1 MNNLIE
7 PEKQPATQERPPG
20 LLLHCGAQ
28 QVTRESISEV
38 PTPPNTETWYPMSHD
53 HLLNEVEEQLTNG
66 GFKLGRQA
74 HALSH
79 DGARYFGLLELRLPG
94 HQHCDYR
101 WVVGLRNSHDK
112 TFPAAMVAGTQVF
125 VCDNLAFTGQVKLSR
140 KHTRFAERDLR
151 HLTSRAVGKLGDR
164 FMKLDQRIDAY
175 KQKRITDNKAHDL
188 IVRALDCRAITA
200 TQVPKV
206 LSEWR
211 KPTHREFR
219 RRNIWSLFNAVTET
233 HKELNP
239 HIAARRSEALHGLC
253 DTTVGLAN

>member
-1 MNNLIE
+1 MNNLLE
-7 PEKQPATQERPPG
+7 PEVITERPPG
-20 LLLHCGAQ
+20 LLLHCGAE
-28 QVTRESISEV
+28 QVTREALLEI
-38 PTPPNTETWYPMSHD
+38 PTPPNTETWYPMSHE
-53 HLLNEVEEQLTNG
+53 HLLTEVEEQLACG
-66 GFKLGRQA
+66 GFNLGRQA
-74 HALSH
+74 HAISH
-79 DGARYFGLLELRLPG
+79 DGARYFGVLEVGIPG
-94 HQHCDYR
+94 YNHSDYR

-164 FMKLDQRIDAY
+164 FIKLDQRIDAY

-206 LSEWR
+206 LQEWR
-211 KPTHREFR
+211 EPTHREFQ
-219 RRNIWSLFNAVTET
+219 RRNVWSLFNAVTET
-233 HKELNP
+233 HKELNL
-239 HIAARRSEALHGLC
+239 HIASRRSEALYGLC
-253 DTTVGLAN
+253 DSTVGLLS

>member
-1 MNNLIE
+1 MNNLIKTE
-7 PEKQPATQERPPG
+7 VVTELPPG
-20 LLLHCGAQ
+20 LLLHCGAE
-28 QVTRESISEV
+28 QVTRQALYEI
-38 PTPPNTETWYPMSHD
+38 PTPPNTETWYPMSHR
-53 HLLNEVEEQLTNG
+53 HLLTEVEEQLAGG
-66 GFKLGRQA
+66 GFHLGRQA

-79 DGARYFGLLELRLPG
+79 DGARYFGLLEIELPG
-94 HQHCDYR
+94 NSHSDYR

-188 IVRALDCRAITA
+188 IVRALDCRAITP

-206 LSEWR
+206 LQEWR
-211 KPTHREFR
+211 EPTHREFR
-219 RRNIWSLFNAVTET
+219 KRNVWSLFNAVTET

-239 HIAARRSEALHGLC
+239 HVATCRSEALHGLC
-253 DTTVGLAN
+253 DATVGLLS

>member
-7 PEKQPATQERPPG
+7 PEIIQEPPPG

-28 QVTRESISEV
+28 QVTRESLAEV
-38 PTPPNTETWYPMSHD
+38 PTPPNTETWYPMPHE
-53 HLLNEVEEQLTNG
+53 HLLEEVEEQLGNG
-66 GFKLGRQA
+66 GFILGRQA
-74 HALSH
+74 HAISH
-79 DGARYFGLLELRLPG
+79 EGARYFGLLEIQLPE
-94 HQHCDYR
+94 HKYSDYR

-125 VCDNLAFTGQVKLSR
+125 VCDNLAFSGQVKLSR
-140 KHTRFAERDLR
+140 KHTRFAQRDLR
-151 HLTSRAVGKLGDR
+151 HLTSRAVGQLGDR
-164 FMKLDQRIDAY
+164 FLKLDQRIDAY

-211 KPTHREFR
+211 KPTHSEFR
-219 RRNIWSLFNAVTET
+219 RRSVWSLFNAVTET

-239 HIAARRSEALHGLC
+239 HIAIRRSEALHGLC
-253 DTTVGLAN
+253 DVTVGLVS

>member
-7 PEKQPATQERPPG
+7 TEVIQERPPG
-20 LLLHCGAQ
+20 LLLHCGAE
-28 QVTRESISEV
+28 QVTREAVFDI
-38 PTPPNTETWYPMSHD
+38 PTPPGTKTWFPMSH
-53 HLLNEVEEQLTNG
+53 HLLLREVETQLIG
-66 GFKLGRQA
+66 SGFHLAGQG

-79 DGARYFGLLELRLPG
+79 DGARYFGVLEVTLPG
-94 HQHCDYR
+94 HQHSDYR
-101 WVVGLRNSHDK
+101 WVVGVRNSHDK

-125 VCDNLAFTGQVKLSR
+125 VCDNLSFTGQVKITR
-140 KHTRFAERDLR
+140 KHTRYAERDLR

-164 FMKLDQRIDAY
+164 FLKLDQRIDAY

-206 LSEWR
+206 LQEWR
-211 KPTHREFR
+211 EPSHREFR
-219 RRNIWSLFNAVTET
+219 KRNVWRLFNAVTET

-239 HIAARRSEALHGLC
+239 HIATRRSEALHGLC
-253 DTTVGLAN
+253 DATVGLAN

>member
-1 MNNLIE
+1 
-7 PEKQPATQERPPG
+7 
-20 LLLHCGAQ
+20 
-28 QVTRESISEV
+28 
-38 PTPPNTETWYPMSHD
+38 MSHD

-140 KHTRFAERDLR
+140 KHTRFA
-151 HLTSRAVGKLGDR
+151 
-164 FMKLDQRIDAY
+164 
-175 KQKRITDNKAHDL
+175 
-188 IVRALDCRAITA
+188 
-200 TQVPKV
+200 
-206 LSEWR
+206 
-211 KPTHREFR
+211 
-219 RRNIWSLFNAVTET
+219 
-233 HKELNP
+233 
-239 HIAARRSEALHGLC
+239 
-253 DTTVGLAN
+253 